1 MIKTIL
7 GGIFLQILNM
17 QAIYHLNKNAHF
29 GNTNNFYRHT
39 TTYEQAHA
47 WLKPLFCFWKKHH
60 RVLKAAL
67 YLQWL
72 QIAAILCNLILI
84 PVAMIHGF
92 SDIIKLIMIG
102 SNVAAGLLIIECE
115 YIYIGRY

>member
-1 MIKTIL
+1 VIKTIL
-7 GGIFLQILNM
+7 GGILLQILNM

-29 GNTNNFYRHT
+29 GSTKNFYRHT

-47 WLKPLFCFWKKHH
+47 WLKPLFRFWKQHH

-84 PVAMIHGF
+84 LVAMIHGF
-92 SDIIKLIMIG
+92 SDIVEVLMAG
-102 SNVAAGLLIIECE
+102 ANAVVGLLIIECE

>member
-1 MIKTIL
+1 MIRTIL
-7 GGIFLQILNM
+7 GGILLQILNM

-29 GNTNNFYRHT
+29 GSTKNFYRHT
-39 TTYEQAHA
+39 TTYEQARA
-47 WLKPLFCFWKKHH
+47 WLKPLFRFWKQHH

-72 QIAAILCNLILI
+72 QIAAILCDLILI

-92 SDIIKLIMIG
+92 SDMVKLIMLG
-102 SNVAAGLLIIECE
+102 SNAAVGLLTIQCE

>member
-7 GGIFLQILNM
+7 GGILLQILNM

-29 GNTNNFYRHT
+29 GSTKNFYRHM

-47 WLKPLFCFWKKHH
+47 WLKPLFRFWKQHH

-72 QIAAILCNLILI
+72 QIAAILCDLILI

-92 SDIIKLIMIG
+92 SDMVKLIMLG
-102 SNVAAGLLIIECE
+102 SNVGVVLLIIMCNL
-115 YIYIGRY
+115 IYTGRY

>member
-7 GGIFLQILNM
+7 GGILLQILNM

-29 GNTNNFYRHT
+29 GSTKNFYRHT
-39 TTYEQAHA
+39 TTYEQAHD
-47 WLKPLFCFWKKHH
+47 WLKPLFRFWKQHH

-72 QIAAILCNLILI
+72 QIAAILCNLVIIL
-84 PVAMIHGF
+84 VGMIHGF
-92 SDIIKLIMIG
+92 SDIVKVLMFASDG
-102 SNVAAGLLIIECE
+102 VVALLIILCNLF
-115 YIYIGRY
+115 YIGRY

>member
-7 GGIFLQILNM
+7 GGILLQILNM

-29 GNTNNFYRHT
+29 GSTKNFYRQT

-47 WLKPLFCFWKKHH
+47 WLKPLFRFWKQHH

-72 QIAAILCNLILI
+72 QIAAILCDLILI
-84 PVAMIHGF
+84 PVAMIRGF
-92 SDIIKLIMIG
+92 SDMVKLIMLG
-102 SNVAAGLLIIECE
+102 SNVAVVLLIIMCNL
-115 YIYIGRY
+115 IYIGRY